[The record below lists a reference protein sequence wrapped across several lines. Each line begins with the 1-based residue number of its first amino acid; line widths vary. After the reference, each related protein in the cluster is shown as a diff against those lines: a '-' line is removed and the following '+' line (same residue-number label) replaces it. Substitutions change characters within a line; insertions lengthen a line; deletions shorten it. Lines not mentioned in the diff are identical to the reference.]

1 VDTSPHLNQPYVL
14 NTVRVNSSIS
24 RRIWEIQ
31 KYADFSAGGFLRL
44 ESSLQSLFKH
54 TRDALIFN
62 VLSSYQRTIHDI
74 TIPGLLDQVTTRSKM
89 SNTTSQVKSWI
100 HTKAGY
106 PQSLS
111 LSTTDVPAAPS
122 PSALLIQ
129 VHAAALNP
137 VDIQLM
143 NFPLNSLPY
152 LDGPKI
158 PARDFSGTVL
168 AAGSKTEFEKGDEIY
183 GVSLAMNGTGAL
195 TEVAHIDTNGACI
208 VKKPKHL
215 SWQQAAS
222 LPLVYLTARMSIE
235 KCKPFLKAPTP
246 SENRLVVLGGSSATG
261 IYTVQIAKSLGWTVL
276 SSCSGRNIDFVKG
289 LGAAEVVDYTTSLNA
304 VVAAVKKFSP
314 GAIIDC
320 VGGTETIGLAAQYV
334 TIVGD
339 KTSRASLGGSAL
351 YLTHPRMVLRWLLG
365 YLGVVNS
372 YECITLEPRKEW
384 LEETT
389 KLEPEKNVFI
399 DSIFE
404 FCRGKEAFER
414 LNTGRA
420 RGKVVVNIRS

>member
-1 VDTSPHLNQPYVL
+1 MSDGTS
-14 NTVRVNSSIS
+14 
-24 RRIWEIQ
+24 
-31 KYADFSAGGFLRL
+31 K
-44 ESSLQSLFKH
+44 
-54 TRDALIFN
+54 
-62 VLSSYQRTIHDI
+62 
-74 TIPGLLDQVTTRSKM
+74 
-89 SNTTSQVKSWI
+89 VKSWSY
-100 HTKAGY
+100 TKAGY
-106 PQSLS
+106 PQTLT
-111 LSTTDVPAAPS
+111 LSTTELPASPA

-158 PARDFSGTVL
+158 PGRDFSGTVL
-168 AAGSKTEFEKGDEIY
+168 VAGSETEFEKGDEIY
-183 GVSLAMNGTGAL
+183 GVSLSMNGTGSL
-195 TEVAHIDTNGACI
+195 TEVAHIDTKGACI
-208 VKKPKHL
+208 VKKPKNF

-235 KCKPFLKAPTP
+235 KCKPFLKASTA

-261 IYTVQIAKSLGWTVL
+261 IYAVQIAKSLGWTVL
-276 SSCSGRNIDFVKG
+276 SSCSGRNTDFVKG
-289 LGAAEVVDYTTSLNA
+289 LGAAEIVDYTTTPNA
-304 VVAAVKKFSP
+304 VVEAVKKFSP
-314 GAIIDC
+314 SAIIDC
-320 VGGTETIGLAAQYV
+320 VGGTETIGLAPQYV

-339 KTSRASLGGSAL
+339 KTSRSSLGGSAL

-365 YLGVVNS
+365 YLGVGYS
-372 YECITLEPRKEW
+372 YECITLDPKKEW

-389 KLEPEKNVFI
+389 KLDPEKNVFI

-404 FCRGKEAFER
+404 FGRGKEAFER

-420 RGKVVVNIRS
+420 RGKVVVNIKS